1 MTLAT
6 SGNLTLNQ
14 IHIEAGGSSSSACT
28 INDTDI
34 RGLQAGAGQTIN
46 SSSGT
51 AIEIGDF
58 YGATNDPRSS
68 LTGSP
73 SLTGTL
79 TVAEKYAVIYIVNTQ
94 LSTRYN
100 GYANSTINI
109 GTDSVGNNIQPM
121 GAWLNNS
128 TWMGA
133 TVAGFYSSF
142 SSSSFFGGSIPTSVS
157 YSFVLNG
164 AYFNSNWTSISLYHP
179 YSNYSNPYVFTRASA
194 TYSYNS
200 SFTYW
205 TWTLNT
211 YTPYNASTGP
221 ENLILGSPRINSYQ
235 TTDYQTLTIA

>member
-14 IHIEAGGSSSSACT
+14 IHIEAGGSSGTACT
-28 INDTDI
+28 INDSDI

-46 SSSGT
+46 SVSGT

-58 YGATNDPRSS
+58 YGATNDPRTS

-73 SLTGTL
+73 SLSGTL
-79 TVAEKYAVIYIVNTQ
+79 TVAEKYGVIYIVNTQ
-94 LSTRYN
+94 YSTRYN
-100 GYANSTINI
+100 GYVNSNINL
-109 GTDSVGNNIQPM
+109 GTDSVGNNNSPM

-133 TVAGFYSSF
+133 TVAGFYSSY
-142 SSSSFFGGSIPTSVS
+142 STTAFFGSYPTAVT
-157 YSFVLNG
+157 YYFVLDNPV
-164 AYFNSNWTSISLYHP
+164 FNSGWTSISLYHP

-194 TYSYNS
+194 SYSYDS
-200 SFTYW
+200 SKTTW
-205 TWTLNT
+205 SWTLNT
-211 YTPYNASTGP
+211 YTPYNASNGP
-221 ENLILGSPRINSYQ
+221 ENLILGSPRVNSYQ

>member
-14 IHIEAGGSSSSACT
+14 IHIEAGGSSGTACT
-28 INDTDI
+28 INDSDI

-79 TVAEKYAVIYIVNTQ
+79 TVAEKYSTIYIVNTSI
-94 LSTRYN
+94 STNWR
-100 GYANSTINI
+100 GYVNSTINI

-133 TVAGFYSSF
+133 TVAGFYASHSTYA
-142 SSSSFFGGSIPTSVS
+142 FFGGIPTSVE
-157 YSFVLNG
+157 YTFALNG
-164 AYFNSNWTSISLYHP
+164 AYFNSNWTYIDLYHP
-179 YSNYSNPYVFTRASA
+179 YSNYSNPYRFTRASA

-200 SFTYW
+200 SFTFW
-205 TWTLNT
+205 KWTLNT
-211 YTPYNASTGP
+211 YTPYNTSAGP

-235 TTDYQTLTIA
+235 QTDYQTLTIA

>member
-14 IHIEAGGSSSSACT
+14 IHIEAGGSSGTACT
-28 INDTDI
+28 INDSDI

-46 SSSGT
+46 SVSGT

-73 SLTGTL
+73 ALSGTL
-79 TVAEKYAVIYIVNTQ
+79 TVAEKYAVTYVVNTQ
-94 LSTRYN
+94 YTTRYN
-100 GYANSTINI
+100 GYINSTINI

-133 TVAGFYSSF
+133 TVAGFYSSY
-142 SSSSFFGGSIPTSVS
+142 STTSFFGGTPTAVT
-157 YSFVLNG
+157 YTFYLNNPV
-164 AYFNSNWTSISLYHP
+164 FNSGWTSISLYHP

-194 TYSYNS
+194 SYYYNNS
-200 SFTYW
+200 ITRW

-211 YTPYNASTGP
+211 YTPYNASNGP
-221 ENLILGSPRINSYQ
+221 ENLILGSPRVNSYQ